1 MPRWTRTSTLIA
13 LSIAL
18 MAGCQAAPDGK
29 QAAMTEEPAPQEAA
43 GGLADNR
50 ADESLRARSA
60 AKPGAPAP
68 VAPSRKEKDAPD
80 SQSSQAGRYIIRS
93 ANVSLQVKDV
103 REAMTRVQEVAAL
116 HRGFISDSSL
126 EAGEGQT
133 PSATLTIRV
142 PAARFDQALNALGG
156 VGVVRARQVSG
167 QDVTVEFVDTDAR
180 VRNLKR
186 EEAEL
191 LKLLSRAGRLSEVLE
206 VERELSR
213 VRGQIEQAQGRLRQL
228 ASQVDLATI
237 QVSLAETVQQVTTSP
252 WQLGPVAEN
261 AWANAQRELAATVA
275 AVIAGV
281 IWFVAFVLP
290 VGLPALLLFLFLGWA
305 LRRWAVDRRQLV
317 PGTIYDRVWAAVG
330 VALVAIAFP
339 PILGLVAVAA
349 VIAAVIW
356 LGAKAVRSFGS
367 KSAYKD

>member
-29 QAAMTEEPAPQEAA
+29 QAAQIEEPAPQEAA
-43 GGLADNR
+43 GGLADSANE
-50 ADESLRARSA
+50 APRARMA
-60 AKPGAPAP
+60 AKPAAPGQE
-68 VAPSRKEKDAPD
+68 APSQKEKPADP
-80 SQSSQAGRYIIRS
+80 QSPQAGRYIIRS

-103 REAMTRVQEVAAL
+103 RQAMTRVQEVAGL

-133 PSATLTIRV
+133 PTASLTIRV

-167 QDVTVEFVDTDAR
+167 QDVTVELVDTDAR

-228 ASQVDLATI
+228 SSQVDLATI
-237 QVSLAETVQQVTTSP
+237 QVSLAESVQQVTTSP

-275 AVIAGV
+275 AVIAGL

-290 VGLPALLLFLFLGWA
+290 VGLPALLLFLFVGWA
-305 LRRWAVDRRQLV
+305 LRRWLVDRRELV
-317 PGTIYDRVWAAVG
+317 PGKLYDRAWAAVG
-330 VALVAIAFP
+330 VALLAIAFP
-339 PILGLVAVAA
+339 PLFGLIAVVA
-349 VIAAVIW
+349 VIAVVIW
-356 LGAKAVRSFGS
+356 LGSRAVRSFGG
-367 KSAYKD
+367 KTAYKD